1 MTTNVKKVLHAGIS
15 VYNMEESLAWYKKN
29 LGFEVVKNDGYVPP
43 LKAKIVFIEKD
54 GFQIE
59 LFEYDEPKKI
69 PEDRLTPNTDLQTVG
84 TKHIAFATDDMDAL
98 KAWIPS
104 LFNIALIVSDTSIV
118 IVPTSTG
125 CPFACAAF
133 TSSTTA

>member
-69 PEDRLTPNTDLQTVG
+69 PEDR
-84 TKHIAFATDDMDAL
+84 
-98 KAWIPS
+98 
-104 LFNIALIVSDTSIV
+104 SDTEYR
-118 IVPTSTG
+118 
-125 CPFACAAF
+125 
-133 TSSTTA
+133 SSDCWNKTYCICNR